1 MKRPEDVY
9 DMMLTL
15 RVCGECAKTYSKVA
29 EFFESEKLDY
39 RKADKVYRMGLE
51 ALDQQTSD
59 ESSCSGG
66 SNSGHLDR
74 ELRTLESLYERF
86 CERMK
91 RKAFNDAIPEF
102 EKI

>member
-1 MKRPEDVY
+1 VKRPEDVY

-15 RVCGECAKTYSKVA
+15 KVCGDYAKTYGKVA
-29 EFFESEKLDY
+29 EYFEYEKLDY
-39 RKADKVYRMGLE
+39 RKSDKVYRMGLE
-51 ALDQQTSD
+51 ALDQQSSE
-59 ESSCSGG
+59 ESSCSGA

-91 RKAFNDAIPEF
+91 RKAYNKAIPEF